1 MARISKSYRAAKHR
15 EAVLCTCIHMDRSVS
30 MQIPRLWTD
39 FTRATGMPANSKA
52 ADGSW
57 WCRRHHSASVLS
69 GFSCSSLD
77 VMNTFGDRQWKC
89 VDSRWYM
96 SHKLVY
102 HYSLSIQ
109 VQWQP
114 SPWLSIRWIRSIIYP
129 AMPPVEAAPVVTY
142 LRFQFRSAARA
153 APVRWPC
160 PPCSATAP
168 APCSAHF
175 DHAHFHHS
183 PKTSRFSYSIDFEVD
198 WPQ

>member
-1 MARISKSYRAAKHR
+1 MGPVRQNPIQRTVSLFICVCIA
-15 EAVLCTCIHMDRSVS
+15 LCTIVAQNIAQNRPDSF
-30 MQIPRLWTD
+30 PPYPPD
-39 FTRATGMPANSKA
+39 N
-52 ADGSW
+52 
-57 WCRRHHSASVLS
+57 HHSSDDVYLRE
-69 GFSCSSLD
+69 GGSSPAYN

-102 HYSLSIQ
+102 RHSLSIQ

-129 AMPPVEAAPVVTY
+129 ATPPVEAAPVVTY
-142 LRFQFRSAARA
+142 LRFQFRYAARA

-160 PPCSATAP
+160 HPCNATAP
-168 APCSAHF
+168 VPCSAHF

-183 PKTSRFSYSIDFEVD
+183 PKTSWFSYSIDFEVD